1 MKQPKP
7 TALAQ
12 SAVWHQKLRHCIF
25 CCSAVLF
32 ATGLLW
38 TSSSPEMLKF
48 RLTAA
53 SGLFVVLTFAA
64 VSVRALRK

>member
-1 MKQPKP
+1 MKQRKP
-7 TALAQ
+7 TPLAQ
-12 SAVWHQKLRHCIF
+12 RAVWHQELRHCIF

-38 TSSSPEMLKF
+38 TPSAPEMLKF

-53 SGLFVVLTFAA
+53 SGLFVVLTFTA
-64 VSVRALRK
+64 VSMRALRK